1 MSQRSG
7 LGGVLKNMG
16 VVVWIRTG
24 DDELVV
30 VLRDLLEGLSRLGC
44 CRCYDGDR
52 EPEVQLISKEAYKEE
67 LS

>member
-1 MSQRSG
+1 
-7 LGGVLKNMG
+7 MG